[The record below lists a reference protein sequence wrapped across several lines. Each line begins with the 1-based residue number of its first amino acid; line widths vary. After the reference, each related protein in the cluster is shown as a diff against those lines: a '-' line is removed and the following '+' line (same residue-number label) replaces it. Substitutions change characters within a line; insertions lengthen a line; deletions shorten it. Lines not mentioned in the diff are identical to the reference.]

1 MHDGSLRDKIK
12 AILHSIQ
19 SCSLETH
26 RYETPYVT
34 ESIGQRSHTMHRQ
47 TARSSENKLLK
58 TGLRESLRV
67 SQENLFA
74 LKEQNS
80 RLKLKLA
87 DAQNRLKTKSSIDY
101 VSSMMV
107 DTHQERNRTI
117 YKLSREL
124 KQLMCDKQAMQHE
137 LDALTKILKLK
148 HAIVWKFVE
157 CKNR

>member
-1 MHDGSLRDKIK
+1 
-12 AILHSIQ
+12 
-19 SCSLETH
+19 
-26 RYETPYVT
+26 
-34 ESIGQRSHTMHRQ
+34 MHRQ
-47 TARSSENKLLK
+47 TARSSENKLLI

-101 VSSMMV
+101 VSSMLV
-107 DTHQERNRTI
+107 DTHRERSRNLCI
-117 YKLSREL
+117 LKREL
-124 KQLMCDKQAMQHE
+124 NQRMCDKQAMQHE

-148 HAIVWKFVE
+148 HA
-157 CKNR
+157 R